1 MSEKLTIGKK
11 ISIPCMRK
19 GLVGYSNE
27 TINVS
32 QEALF
37 EMSESAI
44 GIPVIIDHPD
54 EEITP
59 ENVND
64 IPIIGRVSEFVYD
77 SCSDLWYAN
86 FIVDDQA
93 GVDLLN
99 DGWGVS
105 TAWFGDEYKE
115 GGTINNVPFD
125 RELVRGRYEH
135 LAIVKE
141 PRYEMA
147 RNPIFLNSKTCI
159 TNKNDSKINPE
170 SKIENKKGSKM
181 INKIFKIFTKR
192 EEISTNDG
200 EEIFVNVNG
209 SEMPLSKLILN
220 EKEEKE
226 EKEDKKNEMID
237 LDGEKITV
245 NELIKRYKD
254 SVKKKNESSDCDD
267 KEEKKNNEEDSQ
279 EGKEEKVKK
288 ELEDVEKAIEDE
300 EKAEK
305 GEGNN
310 SKKKNSKESDDVEK
324 ETKENFEKIKYVHE
338 NGISYELESDFM
350 STRER
355 VELGKNRYGKK

>member
-1 MSEKLTIGKK
+1 
-11 ISIPCMRK
+11 MRK

-32 QEALF
+32 QEALYQ
-37 EMSESAI
+37 MSESAI

-54 EEITP
+54 DEITP
-59 ENVND
+59 DNVND

-77 SCSDLWYAN
+77 VGSDNWYAN

-93 GVDLLN
+93 AVDLLN

-147 RNPIFLNSKTCI
+147 RNPIFLNSKPCI
-159 TNKNDSKINPE
+159 TNINDSKINFE
-170 SKIENKKGSKM
+170 SNLKNKKGPTM

-192 EEISTNDG
+192 EEIATTDG

-226 EKEDKKNEMID
+226 EKEKEDDKKIENEMID

-245 NELIKRYKD
+245 NELIKRYKA
-254 SVKKKNESSDCDD
+254 SRKKSNESSDSDD
-267 KEEKKNNEEDSQ
+267 KEEKKNNEEDPQ
-279 EGKEEKVKK
+279 EEKEEKVKK

-310 SKKKNSKESDDVEK
+310 SKKKNSKESDDAEK
-324 ETKENFEKIKYVHE
+324 EAKENFEKIKYVHE
-338 NGISYELESDFM
+338 NGISYELESEFI
-350 STRER
+350 STKER
-355 VELGKNRYGKK
+355 VEMGKNRYGK